1 MTILGLLTLQLALHH
16 QMNWE
21 NDPNVDGDDY
31 EVGGKYYF
39 YKRLLLR
46 IRRNLNLPE
55 DIKARRIESMKS
67 EIIPFW

>member
-16 QMNWE
+16 KMNWQ

-31 EVGGKYYF
+31 QAGGKYFF
-39 YKRLLLR
+39 YKGVLES

-55 DIKARRIESMKS
+55 DIKARRIETLKS